1 MVGRWYNMIHNDDT
15 HIRMTNDLLIFLW
28 STNISNL
35 WQRRNPS
42 IGKLSLNLLSCL
54 TNFPISFWMFVDKS
68 NKCFQML
75 LTAVL
80 TSLLEFPRIFIVY
93 QSEASVF
100 LLFRSII
107 IEPSRHVRQWF
118 AVGCSQCYTA
128 AKQPKQLLVLF
139 FAAEVIMYL
148 RKIASL
154 EDLRSS
160 TR

>member
-80 TSLLEFPRIFIVY
+80 TSLLEFPRILLFIKAKRQFFFCLDQLSLSHQGTCGDDLRLV
-93 QSEASVF
+93 AVSVTRQQNSQNNYWSCF
-100 LLFRSII
+100 LLL
-107 IEPSRHVRQWF
+107 
-118 AVGCSQCYTA
+118 
-128 AKQPKQLLVLF
+128 KLLCIW
-139 FAAEVIMYL
+139 E
-148 RKIASL
+148 K
-154 EDLRSS
+154 
-160 TR
+160 